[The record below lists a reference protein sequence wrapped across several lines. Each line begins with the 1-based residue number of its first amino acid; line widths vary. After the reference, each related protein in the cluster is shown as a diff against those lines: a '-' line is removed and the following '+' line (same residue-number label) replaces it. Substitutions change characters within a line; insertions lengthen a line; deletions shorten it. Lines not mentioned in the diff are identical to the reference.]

1 MASLEAHNDDTLSTS
16 VCITRSFEWAMKPNL
31 QTDLVVAA
39 GGINFALN
47 KLPLVS
53 RSGRIRKMLSS
64 SKEHSLI
71 QLDLS
76 DIPGGAEAF
85 ELAAKF
91 CYNVAFEMTT
101 SNVAPLCCAAHYLE
115 MTEEYSERNLI
126 SHCEKCLVEIVMQ
139 HPANAAVVLHSCESL
154 LPDAEDLNI
163 VSRCIHAT
171 STACREQVLA
181 ANSQV
186 GLKSF
191 HHTEMTTN
199 DSQQNVQHVKYWA
212 DDLSI
217 LRIDFYQRVLA
228 AMKSQGLRDESI
240 GGALMRYAYH
250 SLKGLNRKLVGWE
263 ASKSS
268 FKEPTTTPTEHE
280 QRILVETIV
289 TMLPSEKNSTSCSFL
304 FGLLSTAVALDATLA
319 CRLELEQKIAL
330 QLEQAT
336 LDDLLIPSS
345 SYVGDT
351 LFQVDIIYRI
361 TKNFLEQKENDD
373 VDDSKVSYDSDDV
386 SLSYPNVIMK
396 VTKLLD
402 AYLGE
407 IAPDTNLKLEKFISL
422 ASLLPDH
429 ARVVDDNLYK
439 AIDAYLKTHPDLT
452 EIDRRRLCKLMD
464 VQKLSQ
470 EACSH
475 AAQNERLPVQVVIQV
490 LYFEQ
495 MRLRKAM
502 AASFEEGEQMGYHS
516 LKMNSGARSAAM
528 SPRDMYS
535 SIRRENRELRL
546 EVARMKMRLTDLE
559 KEQINMKRNVGRP
572 GLMNGSKLFQSFS
585 KTLSRLNPFHR
596 SSSRHSKASSRH
608 HHHHPHTPD
617 SHRGGRH
624 SIS

>member
-345 SYVGDT
+345 SYV
-351 LFQVDIIYRI
+351 
-361 TKNFLEQKENDD
+361 
-373 VDDSKVSYDSDDV
+373 
-386 SLSYPNVIMK
+386 
-396 VTKLLD
+396 TKLLD